1 MMKDRQR
8 YAVVAYGEDGWLKL
22 NSGDNKNSMAAFMS
36 MAKDPDYFAEGTVRL
51 ESIRLV
57 DFEEP
62 RCSICNK
69 TGLDVEGDEWLEV
82 PGWYHH
88 HRICADRLHAS
99 IERNR
104 EAFAQAVLSS
114 LFIDEDDPNE
124 LWDTLRQEAEANY
137 REAVR

>member
-1 MMKDRQR
+1 MKDRQR

-88 HRICADRLHAS
+88 HRICDDRLHAS

-104 EAFAQAVLSS
+104 EAFAQAILR
-114 LFIDEDDPNE
+114 DEEGWMRGDLDN
-124 LWDTLRQEAEANY
+124 LWDTLRQEAEANC
-137 REAVR
+137 REAVG